1 MDKRQD
7 WMTSP
12 HLRGVLEEE
21 QHQSYGQDLS
31 SQKCL
36 LSLLAT
42 PPGSISVAASSLRTF
57 QGDASVEGQGLI
69 TPP

>member
-1 MDKRQD
+1 MDKQQD

-12 HLRGVLEEE
+12 DSRGVLEEE

-42 PPGSISVAASSLRTF
+42 LPVSTAVAAPSLRTF